1 MHLMAL
7 KIIMVRARR
16 APSAEQ
22 SSMASEG
29 VSWRWEWK
37 RRREGKDCSCVHNGC
52 LSGTVEG
59 KGGENGKG
67 KKRERE
73 REGGGERVND
83 KVEEEDYTKWSITVF
98 LC

>member
-1 MHLMAL
+1 M
-7 KIIMVRARR
+7 
-16 APSAEQ
+16 
-22 SSMASEG
+22 
-29 VSWRWEWK
+29 
-37 RRREGKDCSCVHNGC
+37 
-52 LSGTVEG
+52 SGTVEG

>member
-7 KIIMVRARR
+7 KIIMVRASR

-37 RRREGKDCSCVHNGC
+37 RRREGKDCSCVHHGC
-52 LSGTVEG
+52 LSGTVEE
-59 KGGENGKG
+59 KGGKNRKG
-67 KKRERE
+67 KERE
-73 REGGGERVND
+73 REMEVVR
-83 KVEEEDYTKWSITVF
+83 E
-98 LC
+98 